1 MTKKVFNCNY
11 NGEAIKAGEVMIPF
25 EYTELDALY
34 CTNPECIKTIHKA
47 GRKFKVIYK
56 AVPEAYAKIG
66 TSAFNLYQNES
77 LGHYDI
83 PNSVSMDGVQD
94 EFELNLDV
102 APSVEDTFMEKE
114 EKNEALELFKSLVN
128 TLVAKSPR
136 LAYAVLLTHV
146 GIKGE
151 EFYTKMQLTHDPAN
165 RIRKQADVILR
176 EGLANLDIGGLR
188 CYKSKNDEYYREEA
202 YKLLDMIIEM
212 IGFDL

>member
-1 MTKKVFNCNY
+1 MTKKVFNRNY

-25 EYTELDALY
+25 EYTELDALN
-34 CTNPECIKTIHKA
+34 CTNPECIKTIYKA

-94 EFELNLDV
+94 EFELDLDA
-102 APSVEDTFMEKE
+102 APSVEDAIMEKE
-114 EKNEALELFKSLVN
+114 EKKEALELFKSLVN
-128 TLVAKSPR
+128 SLIEKSPR
-136 LAYAVLLTHV
+136 LAYAVLLTHA

-151 EFYTKMQLTHDPAN
+151 EFYTKMQLTHEPAN
-165 RIRKQADVILR
+165 RIRKQADVILKD
-176 EGLANLDIGGLR
+176 GLMNLDLGELR

-202 YKLLDMIIEM
+202 FKLLNIILEM
-212 IGFDL
+212 IK